1 MRLLLRLF
9 INAAALWVAVRL
21 VPGISFA
28 GNPLLLLA
36 VALVFGV
43 VNTIVKPL
51 VTLLSLPAVLL
62 TLGIF
67 LLVINALMLWFT
79 GWLSTSLGL
88 GFQVDGFG
96 AASRPLTAWLRAARS
111 ISGLG
116 CELGTDLADSAP
128 ARVEVID
135 LKMPQHARA
144 STASTTG
151 SRCPTPIRRAGGRWR
166 RGT

>member
-1 MRLLLRLF
+1 MRLLLRLI

-21 VPGISFA
+21 VPGISFD
-28 GNPLLLLA
+28 GNPVLLLV

-43 VNTIVKPL
+43 VNTILKPI

-88 GFQVDGFG
+88 GFHVAGFG
-96 AASRPLTAWLRAARS
+96 AAFLGGIVVSLVAWALS
-111 ISGLG
+111 VFL
-116 CELGTDLADSAP
+116 DQP
-128 ARVEVID
+128 
-135 LKMPQHARA
+135 
-144 STASTTG
+144 
-151 SRCPTPIRRAGGRWR
+151 RREQEKH
-166 RGT
+166 

>member
-9 INAAALWVAVRL
+9 INAAALWVAVRF

-96 AASRPLTAWLRAARS
+96 AAFLGGIIVSLVAWALSVFLDRPRDEENR
-111 ISGLG
+111 
-116 CELGTDLADSAP
+116 
-128 ARVEVID
+128 
-135 LKMPQHARA
+135 
-144 STASTTG
+144 
-151 SRCPTPIRRAGGRWR
+151 
-166 RGT
+166 

>member
-96 AASRPLTAWLRAARS
+96 AAFLGGIIVSLVAWALS
-111 ISGLG
+111 VFL
-116 CELGTDLADSAP
+116 DSP
-128 ARVEVID
+128 RHED
-135 LKMPQHARA
+135 DH
-144 STASTTG
+144 
-151 SRCPTPIRRAGGRWR
+151 
-166 RGT
+166 